1 MDIFHTKGHKP
12 ALEVHDPVK
21 QWTGFMN
28 MRKFQQRD
36 ELIEKLLTDQ
46 TSQAKYARG
55 IDSLI

>member
-1 MDIFHTKGHKP
+1 MDILHTKGHKP

-36 ELIEKLLTDQ
+36 ELIRSSSLTKQ
-46 TSQAKYARG
+46 VRRNTRAG
-55 IDSLI
+55 LIV